1 MVLNGREEQTLKE
14 GVSTLDCG
22 IQVNDAVIEAF
33 NTMKIH
39 NKKTVE
45 RTKFLFLTISDD
57 DHFLI
62 LNEEPDSV
70 KQSTDD
76 DYLKFLSY
84 LKPDCCCI
92 LIYDVSYET
101 ANSIIKDDL
110 VAICWCPQDAPPKQ
124 KLQYASAST
133 TLSKKLHGFKALLQL
148 NSLDDISRSV
158 LAEKLGKGVVKIE
171 GVPV

>member
-1 MVLNGREEQTLKE
+1 M
-14 GVSTLDCG
+14 DCG
-22 IQVNDAVIEAF
+22 IQVTDAVIEAF

-39 NKKTVE
+39 NKKTD

-62 LNEEPDSV
+62 LNEEPHCV

-76 DYLKFLSY
+76 YYEKFLSY

-92 LIYDVSYET
+92 LIYDVCYET

-110 VAICWCPQDAPPKQ
+110 VAVCWCPQEAPAKQ
-124 KLQYASAST
+124 KLQYASIST
-133 TLSKKLHGFKALLQL
+133 TLSKKLHGFKTLLQL
-148 NSLDDISRSV
+148 NSLDDISRRE
-158 LAEKLGKGVVKIE
+158 LADKLGKDVVKIE
-171 GVPV
+171 GVSIQQMCS